1 MCDFG
6 CTHFFVSRGVRPLGK
21 YIYNKETG
29 KLHIKGYC
37 RYTKYTF
44 THYEEF
50 DTEAEALAF
59 DGRAVS
65 MCKECERK
73 REIKTNK

>member
-6 CTHFFVSRGVRPLGK
+6 CTHFFILRGVRSLGK

>member
-1 MCDFG
+1 M
-6 CTHFFVSRGVRPLGK
+6 SK
-21 YIYNKETG
+21 YLYNKDTG

-37 RYTKYTF
+37 RYTKYAL
-44 THYEEF
+44 THFEEF
-50 DTEAEALAF
+50 DTESEALAF

-73 REIKTNK
+73 RENTTSNQKF

>member
-1 MCDFG
+1 M
-6 CTHFFVSRGVRPLGK
+6 GK
-21 YIYNKETG
+21 YIYNKDTG

-37 RYTKYTF
+37 RHLKYKIV
-44 THYEEF
+44 HYEEF

-65 MCKECERK
+65 LCKDCGKEREK
-73 REIKTNK
+73 RNK

>member
-1 MCDFG
+1 M
-6 CTHFFVSRGVRPLGK
+6 GK
-21 YIYNKETG
+21 YLYNKDTG

-37 RYTKYTF
+37 RHTKYSLV
-44 THYEEF
+44 HYEEF
-50 DTEAEALAF
+50 ETEAEALAY

-73 REIKTNK
+73 RETIKI